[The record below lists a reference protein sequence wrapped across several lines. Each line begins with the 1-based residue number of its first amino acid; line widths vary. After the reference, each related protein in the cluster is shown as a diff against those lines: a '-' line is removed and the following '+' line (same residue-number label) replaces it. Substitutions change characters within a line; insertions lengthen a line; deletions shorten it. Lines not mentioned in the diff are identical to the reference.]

1 MASPSPANP
10 LGYLVKRQYN
20 ERLHI
25 NRQLLRER
33 LYSARNLYRKDLLAH
48 YGCVNAIEFSNKG
61 ELLASGENV
70 KHSIYVIIVYTSST
84 YLEDFCAM
92 SVCLYCI
99 ILYNFNFLESYFCP
113 CTLSLSSTGLDSG
126 FVRRNDFEALI
137 RNIVPDFFRRV
148 IGLLHPILRHAISRF
163 C

>member
-1 MASPSPANP
+1 MDVKGRSSCSGADKLSKIIYFAMARPSPANP

-25 NRQLLRER
+25 NKQLLRER

-70 KHSIYVIIVYTSST
+70 KRNIYVIIVYTSST
-84 YLEDFCAM
+84 YLEDFCAL
-92 SVCLYCI
+92 STSLYFI
-99 ILYNFNFLESYFCP
+99 VLYNFNFLKSYFCP
-113 CTLSLSSTGLDSG
+113 CHPQLSRPS
-126 FVRRNDFEALI
+126 I
-137 RNIVPDFFRRV
+137 R
-148 IGLLHPILRHAISRF
+148 
-163 C
+163 

>member
-1 MASPSPANP
+1 VDVKGRASYSGADKLSKINYFAMASPSPANP

-25 NRQLLRER
+25 HKQLLRER

-70 KHSIYVIIVYTSST
+70 KCNIYVIIAYNTST
-84 YLEDFCAM
+84 
-92 SVCLYCI
+92 
-99 ILYNFNFLESYFCP
+99 
-113 CTLSLSSTGLDSG
+113 
-126 FVRRNDFEALI
+126 
-137 RNIVPDFFRRV
+137 
-148 IGLLHPILRHAISRF
+148 
-163 C
+163 

>member
-20 ERLHI
+20 DRLYI
-25 NRQLLRER
+25 NKKLLRER
-33 LYSARNLYRKDLLAH
+33 LYSARNLYRKDLRAH

-70 KHSIYVIIVYTSST
+70 RRTVHVIVAYIFSKR
-84 YLEDFCAM
+84 LQGFC
-92 SVCLYCI
+92 
-99 ILYNFNFLESYFCP
+99 
-113 CTLSLSSTGLDSG
+113 SLS
-126 FVRRNDFEALI
+126 
-137 RNIVPDFFRRV
+137 
-148 IGLLHPILRHAISRF
+148 F